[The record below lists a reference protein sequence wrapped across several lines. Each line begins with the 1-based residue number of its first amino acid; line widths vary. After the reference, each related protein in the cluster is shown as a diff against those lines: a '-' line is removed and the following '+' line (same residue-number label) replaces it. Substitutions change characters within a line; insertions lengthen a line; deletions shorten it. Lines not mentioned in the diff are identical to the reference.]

1 MALQFATATAA
12 SVDLLVTKNAPT
24 MENVTMELVTVDL
37 KDGGV
42 QHVTLKGVLD
52 GVQIV
57 QDMEVVFHQQ
67 DSVFAD
73 LVGVEEDVKLHN
85 ALVVGTVAIMVYV
98 MG

>member
-1 MALQFATATAA
+1 MVLQFATVTAA
-12 SVDLLVTKNAPT
+12 LVELLVTKNAPT
-24 MENVTMELVTVDL
+24 MENVSMGLVTVDL

-52 GVQIV
+52 GVRIV
-57 QDMEVVFHQQ
+57 QDMEVVFHPR

-85 ALVVGTVAIMVYV
+85 VQVAETVAIMVSV